1 MGVFLFYGYTMPNN
15 DTITDSPAPRVYKV
29 ISVDWTRGGWR
40 IVMEDQLNELAMN
53 GYRPILYGD
62 SGKESTIILEKIG
75 E

>member
-1 MGVFLFYGYTMPNN
+1 MPNN

-29 ISVDWTRGGWR
+29 ISVDWTEVGWHAT
-40 IVMEDQLNELAMN
+40 MEDQLNELAMK

-62 SGKESTIILEKIG
+62 SGKESTIILEKIS